1 MVNYRPT
8 AFEIEKE
15 WNTSTKKENT
25 QLLEEMGL
33 PSKYG
38 NHTWQNL
45 PEDVKI
51 RVVRHVVEH
60 EYIAPPI
67 SSQPKEV
74 LEPSWVKTDCES
86 HGGIWVPGFYREGSW
101 VRGYCRYN
109 HLAGDY

>member
-15 WNTSTKKENT
+15 WNTSTRKENT

-38 NHTWQNL
+38 NHTWQYL